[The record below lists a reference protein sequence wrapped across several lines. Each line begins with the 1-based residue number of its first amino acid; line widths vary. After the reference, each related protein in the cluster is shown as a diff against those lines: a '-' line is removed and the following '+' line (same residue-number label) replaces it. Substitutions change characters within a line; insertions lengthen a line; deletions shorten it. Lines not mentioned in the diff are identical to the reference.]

1 VKPVAATRSLGVS
14 TATLSV
20 AASMVGTGVFT
31 TTGFLLGDLSAP
43 TILVAW
49 LVGGIASL
57 AGATAYAELG
67 AAYAENG
74 GEYLLLGRIVDR
86 RVGFVAGVVS
96 LVVGF
101 AAPIAAC
108 GTAFARY
115 SREVV
120 PHPLPDSVVACAL
133 IAAATG
139 AHVLHVRIGA
149 RFLSGVTVVQL
160 LACATLAIGGLAFGD
175 PQHLVPAPGWTRE
188 LTTGAFASS
197 LVWISYAYAGWGA
210 AAYVAGEVRDPGRTL
225 PRALV
230 TGTGLVTLLY
240 LAINA
245 AILASAPAE
254 ALRGQLAVAH
264 VAAREAV
271 GPGAAAG
278 LSVVVATGLTGTV
291 LALSLTGSRVA
302 EAMARDLPAL
312 RALAGRDASG
322 SPTRALLALALVA
335 MAFVLTSTFD
345 ALVTFT
351 GFVLAV
357 FAMATVLAAG
367 LSRWWEPQ
375 RPRPF
380 RVRWAPLVWAVYLVP
395 TAWAVVATCRAN
407 PWTLAAG
414 GALVGAT
421 AVLGLLTHER
431 PASPGP

>member
-1 VKPVAATRSLGVS
+1 MSEPGAPRALGVP

-31 TTGFLLGDLSAP
+31 TTGFLLADLSPPAV
-43 TILVAW
+43 LVAW
-49 LVGGIASL
+49 LVGGVSAL

-74 GEYLLLGRIVDR
+74 GEYLLLGRIFHR
-86 RVGFVAGVVS
+86 RLGFVAGVVS

-108 GTAFARY
+108 GTAFSRY
-115 SREVV
+115 LREVV
-120 PHPLPDSVVACAL
+120 DHPFPDVVVACAL
-133 IAAATG
+133 VVGATL

-149 RFLSGVTVVQL
+149 RFLAGVTGVQL
-160 LACATLAIGGLAFGD
+160 LACTALAVVGLASGS
-175 PQHLVPAPGWTRE
+175 PANLAPAPGWTAE
-188 LTTGAFASS
+188 LGTSAFASS

-225 PRALV
+225 PVALGL
-230 TGTGLVTLLY
+230 GTGLVTLLY

-254 ALRGQLAVAH
+254 VLRGQLAVAH

-271 GPGAAAG
+271 GPMAG
-278 LSVVVATGLTGTV
+278 SLLSAVVATGLTGTV

-312 RALAGRDASG
+312 RFLSGRTAGG
-322 SPTRALLALALVA
+322 SPTRALAALAAVA
-335 MAFVLTSTFD
+335 VAFVVTSTFD

-357 FAMATVLAAG
+357 FAMTTVVAA
-367 LSRWWEPQ
+367 LVSRVTDPD

-380 RVRWAPLVWAVYLVP
+380 RVPAAPLVWAVYLVP
-395 TAWAVVATCRAN
+395 TAWAVVATCLAN

-414 GALVGAT
+414 GALVAGVAALGWVASGRSGA
-421 AVLGLLTHER
+421 
-431 PASPGP
+431 

>member
-1 VKPVAATRSLGVS
+1 MSAPARALGVS

-31 TTGFLLGDLSAP
+31 TTGFLLADLSAP
-43 TILVAW
+43 SILLAW
-49 LVGGIASL
+49 LVGGISAL

-67 AAYAENG
+67 ASYAENG
-74 GEYLLLGRIVDR
+74 GEYLLLGRIVHPR
-86 RVGFVAGVVS
+86 LGFTAGVVS

-115 SREVV
+115 LREVV
-120 PHPLPDSVVACAL
+120 DHPVPDRVVACGL
-133 IAAATG
+133 IAVATL
-139 AHVLHVRIGA
+139 AHALHLRIGA
-149 RFLSGVTVVQL
+149 RFLAGVTGLQL
-160 LACATLAIGGLAFGD
+160 VACAALAAAGLWAGD
-175 PQHLVPAPGWTRE
+175 AAHLAPRPGWTAE
-188 LTTGAFASS
+188 LLTPAFATS

-210 AAYVAGEVRDPGRTL
+210 AAYVAGEVKDPGRTL
-225 PRALV
+225 PLALGA
-230 TGTGLVTLLY
+230 GTSLVTLLY

-245 AILASAPAE
+245 AILSSAPPE
-254 ALRGQLAVAH
+254 LLRGQLAVAH

-271 GPGAAAG
+271 GPGAGAA
-278 LSVVVATGLTGTV
+278 LSAVVGTGLTGTV

-312 RALAGRDASG
+312 RVLAGRDAGG
-322 SPTRALLALALVA
+322 SPARALAALAVVA
-335 MAFVLTSTFD
+335 MGFVVSATFD

-357 FAMATVLAAG
+357 FAMATVGAAVV
-367 LSRWWEPQ
+367 SRVREPD

-380 RVRWAPLVWAVYLVP
+380 RVPAAPLVWALYLAP
-395 TAWAVVATCRAN
+395 TAWGVAVTCWTN

-414 GALVGAT
+414 GALVAGTAALGWAARPDGAR
-421 AVLGLLTHER
+421 A
-431 PASPGP
+431 